1 MFPRMYPSRWLFWS
15 KQISFQ
21 YFKHEKFHVCE
32 FFVIFFKYKYL
43 NWLSFIDIRVSAV
56 IQDTNSH
63 SINFV
68 ILWRILSQRNK
79 IGCNS
84 IININMKRDK
94 IYISRRLY
102 RTRHEKEPITWNSV
116 KWRYS
121 FIKIGT
127 REYIEIWTTKN
138 GRNRISD
145 SYLSCALFL
154 SFTFLLTIIV
164 NS

>member
-56 IQDTNSH
+56 QDTNSYG
-63 SINFV
+63 INFV

-94 IYISRRLY
+94 YIFPDVFIALCVKKSQY
-102 RTRHEKEPITWNSV
+102 RETAWNDVILILRSKRGNILKYEIQKIEQISKLSV
-116 KWRYS
+116 CYA
-121 FIKIGT
+121 F
-127 REYIEIWTTKN
+127 
-138 GRNRISD
+138 
-145 SYLSCALFL
+145 FL
-154 SFTFLLTIIV
+154 SFTF
-164 NS
+164 